1 MLRLIGKVSVSN
13 IDTINTKFLSQ
24 SQIRSHGLA
33 HTHIFPKF
41 IHDFKQKK
49 SNKFDTNNEKSQSQC
64 LIHANKS
71 LSLNFKTW
79 SLKFQSQSQ
88 PEEEEKSRKPL
99 SYSICILFV

>member
-24 SQIRSHGLA
+24 SQIRTHGLA
-33 HTHIFPKF
+33 QTHIFSKF
-41 IHDFKQKK
+41 IHDFKEKK
-49 SNKFDTNNEKSQSQC
+49 SNKFDSSNEKSQSQC

-88 PEEEEKSRKPL
+88 PEERNSRKPL